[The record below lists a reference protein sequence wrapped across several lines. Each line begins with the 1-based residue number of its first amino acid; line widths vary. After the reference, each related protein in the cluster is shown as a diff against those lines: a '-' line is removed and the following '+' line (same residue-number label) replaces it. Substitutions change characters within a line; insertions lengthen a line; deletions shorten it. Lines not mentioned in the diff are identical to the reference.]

1 MFTFLPKEWDF
12 VLGKSTHTQ
21 HAFTQGQCC
30 VSAILDPLLQ
40 FWTSEWC
47 RGEPKWRWVF
57 SCLSVNTLGVG
68 CWCVG
73 RLLMGVM
80 GGREGRRGRWGVRGV
95 GGGWGGGC

>member
-12 VLGKSTHTQ
+12 VLGKSAHAQ

-57 SCLSVNTLGVG
+57 SLPVSQHAWRRVLVRRQAADGEVRCDVG
-68 CWCVG
+68 
-73 RLLMGVM
+73 
-80 GGREGRRGRWGVRGV
+80 
-95 GGGWGGGC
+95 